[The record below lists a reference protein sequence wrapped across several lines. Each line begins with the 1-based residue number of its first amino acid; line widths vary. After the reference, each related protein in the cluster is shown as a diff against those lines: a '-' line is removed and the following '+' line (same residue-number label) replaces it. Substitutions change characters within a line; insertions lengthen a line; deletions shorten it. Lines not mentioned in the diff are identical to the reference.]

1 MVNQNSLRVDALDK
15 GRKHTSLGIRASSRD
30 QDVVGMP
37 VDRQN
42 GRPERLL
49 EMLGDPPVVLFI
61 EGTDSDCPRQVDY
74 QTFSGG
80 SCDRDVCS
88 RLTWLR
94 YQQQTCLR

>member
-15 GRKHTSLGIRASSRD
+15 GRKHSSLGIRASSRD

-49 EMLGDPPVVLFI
+49 EMLRDPPVVLFI
-61 EGTDSDCPRQVDY
+61 EGTDSDRPTY
-74 QTFSGG
+74 
-80 SCDRDVCS
+80 
-88 RLTWLR
+88 RLITRLSAEDHAIGMD
-94 YQQQTCLR
+94 TAD